1 MISMRSVVATRR
13 QFLVAGGVALAGAA
27 VSRSIGAKI
36 IKDVSAGFRSSP
48 SAGGQGGT
56 SAAPSATATPTAA
69 AAPTATPTAT
79 PAPTPPTVTIP
90 VPVLPPSLG
99 PDRR

>member
-1 MISMRSVVATRR
+1 MTSMRSVVATRR

-27 VSRSIGAKI
+27 VSRSIGAEI

-48 SAGGQGGT
+48 SAGGPGGT

-69 AAPTATPTAT
+69 ATPTAT
-79 PAPTPPTVTIP
+79 PAPTPATVTIP
-90 VPVLPPSLG
+90 VPVIRQSMVL
-99 PDRR
+99 DCETA